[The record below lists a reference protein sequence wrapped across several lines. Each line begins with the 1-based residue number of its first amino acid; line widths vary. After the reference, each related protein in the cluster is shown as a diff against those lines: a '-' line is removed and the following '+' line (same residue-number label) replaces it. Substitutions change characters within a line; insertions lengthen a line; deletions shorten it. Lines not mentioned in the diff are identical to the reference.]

1 MIESQPQHQS
11 NQRHIQSQSHHAKV
25 LPAFLPDTFPG
36 VGKALTRTVVPDLL
50 LSTQSLNEVV
60 GDTNEPMLLL
70 EDYNMEVER
79 EPVASSS
86 ALQLEN
92 HPAVSSPSIEYTSA
106 TSALNFLRPQ
116 QKKKKTAKK
125 QVISDT
131 AFSIPSV
138 GFITGASS

>member
-1 MIESQPQHQS
+1 MKA
-11 NQRHIQSQSHHAKV
+11 SHSVSLIKDAFSHKVTMQKV
-25 LPAFLPDTFPG
+25 LPAFSPDTFPG
-36 VGKALTRTVVPDLL
+36 VDKAVPDFF
-50 LSTQSLNEVV
+50 LSSQSLNKVV
-60 GDTNEPMLLL
+60 DETNEPMPLL

-79 EPVASSS
+79 GPVASSS

-92 HPAVSSPSIEYTSA
+92 LPAVSSPSMEYTSA

-131 AFSIPSV
+131 APSIPSV
-138 GFITGASS
+138 GFITEASI